1 MKKSLLLLPA
11 IVMLALHSFA
21 QCADSTNIY
30 GFSYA
35 GKYYEVVMEMK
46 NWHDAAACAVE
57 RGGYLVEINDADEQN
72 AVYDAIINGAGVS
85 PTYTSVPN
93 GGGIAYVWTG
103 ATDQHT
109 EGVWLWDGNNDNT
122 GTNFWTGQGSNGSGN
137 GAPVGD
143 AYYNWGGTSTG
154 TPKEPDNWGAG
165 QHHAAI
171 GLAGWPAGTTML
183 GIPGEWNDIIGSSAL
198 YFVIEYD
205 EGVGILESRPE
216 NKFRVF
222 PNPTK
227 GEIQIYG
234 REAICSIQIANI
246 LGEIVYSNYKQGL
259 TGAIDLGAFKQ
270 GVYFVKIDS
279 GSKHYIQKIL
289 LL

>member
-1 MKKSLLLLPA
+1 MKKTTLLLLA
-11 IVMLALHSFA
+11 LAMLTLQSFS

-30 GFSYA
+30 GFTYA
-35 GKYYEVVMEMK
+35 GKYYEVVKEMK
-46 NWHDAAACAVE
+46 NWHNAAACAVE

-72 AVYDAIINGAGVS
+72 AIHDAIINGAEVS

-93 GGGIAYVWTG
+93 GGGIAYVWIG

-109 EGVWLWDGNNDNT
+109 EGVWLWDGNNDNA

-137 GAPVGD
+137 GAPVAD
-143 AYYNWGGTSTG
+143 AYFNWGGTSTG

-171 GLAGWPAGTTML
+171 GLTGWPAGSTTL
-183 GIPGEWNDIIGSSAL
+183 GIPGEWNDIIGSSTL

-205 EGVGILESRPE
+205 EGLGILDNSSEK
-216 NKFRVF
+216 NFRVF
-222 PNPTK
+222 PNPTY
-227 GEIQIYG
+227 GEINISG
-234 REAICSIQIANI
+234 REAISSIHVANI
-246 LGEIVYSNYKQGL
+246 LGEIVYSNSTHGL
-259 TGAIDLGAFKQ
+259 SGVIDLGSFKQ

-279 GSKHYIQKIL
+279 GSKHFIQKVL